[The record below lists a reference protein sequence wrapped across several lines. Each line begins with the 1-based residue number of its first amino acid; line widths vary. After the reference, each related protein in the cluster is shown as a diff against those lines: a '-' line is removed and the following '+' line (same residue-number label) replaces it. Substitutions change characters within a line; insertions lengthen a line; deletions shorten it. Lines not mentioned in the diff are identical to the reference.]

1 MDTNITSKF
10 KGNATD
16 LYVELAGD
24 LHKLCQKYANLGT
37 VDEVIHGNSKVA
49 QNFDKVL
56 NEFENLIIKFDK
68 GKSEREKHYRE
79 VAMLLSTD
87 PDSITEGN
95 PNGFVDAEKY
105 QTVMENL
112 CLVEKYYN
120 EGKVEKADAVML
132 DFINYLYNSNETFYQ
147 VTLAVKTLTGYKFF

>member
-10 KGNATD
+10 KGDATD

-79 VAMLLSTD
+79 VAMLLSID
-87 PDSITEGN
+87 PDSVTEGN
-95 PNGFVDAEKY
+95 PNGLVDAEKY

-120 EGKVEKADAVML
+120 EDKVEKADAVML

>member
-1 MDTNITSKF
+1 MNTNITSKF
-10 KGNATD
+10 KGDATD

-37 VDEVIHGNSKVA
+37 VDEVIHGNSVMA

-68 GKSEREKHYRE
+68 GKSEREQHYRE

-95 PNGFVDAEKY
+95 PNGLVDAEKY

-120 EGKVEKADAVML
+120 EGKKEKADAVML
-132 DFINYLYNSNETFYQ
+132 DFIKYLYYSGETFYH
-147 VTLAVKTLTGYKFF
+147 VDLAVKTLTGYKFF

>member
-68 GKSEREKHYRE
+68 GKNEREKHYRE

-120 EGKVEKADAVML
+120 EVKEEKADAVML

>member
-10 KGNATD
+10 KGDATD

-24 LHKLCQKYANLGT
+24 LYDLCQKYAELGT
-37 VDEVIHGNSKVA
+37 VDEVIHGKSVMA

-56 NEFENLIIKFDK
+56 NEFENLIVKFDK
-68 GKSEREKHYRE
+68 GKSEREQHYRK

-95 PNGFVDAEKY
+95 PNGFVDTEKY
-105 QTVMENL
+105 QKVMDNL
-112 CLVEKYYN
+112 CLVEEYYN
-120 EGKVEKADAVML
+120 QGKKEKADAVML
-132 DFINYLYNSNETFYQ
+132 DFIKYLYYSGETFYQ
-147 VTLAVKTLTGYKFF
+147 VDLAVKTLSGYRNF

>member
-24 LHKLCQKYANLGT
+24 LYDLCQKYAELGT
-37 VDEVIHGNSKVA
+37 VDEVIHGKSVMA

-56 NEFENLIIKFDK
+56 NEFENLIVKFDK
-68 GKSEREKHYRE
+68 GKSEREQHYRK

-95 PNGFVDAEKY
+95 PNGFVDTEKY
-105 QTVMENL
+105 QKVMDNL
-112 CLVEKYYN
+112 CLVEEYYN
-120 EGKVEKADAVML
+120 QGKKEKADAVML
-132 DFINYLYNSNETFYQ
+132 DFIKYLYYSGETFYQ
-147 VTLAVKTLTGYKFF
+147 VDLAVKTLSGYRNF

>member
-24 LHKLCQKYANLGT
+24 LYDLCQKYAELGT
-37 VDEVIHGNSKVA
+37 IDEVIHGKSVMA

-56 NEFENLIIKFDK
+56 NEFENLIIKFDN
-68 GKSEREKHYRE
+68 GKSEREQHYRK

-95 PNGFVDAEKY
+95 PNGFVDTEKY
-105 QTVMENL
+105 QKVMDNL
-112 CLVEKYYN
+112 CLVEEYHN
-120 EGKVEKADAVML
+120 QGKDEKADAVML
-132 DFINYLYNSNETFYQ
+132 DFIKYLYYSGETFYQ
-147 VTLAVKTLTGYKFF
+147 VDLAVKTLSGYRLF

>member
-24 LHKLCQKYANLGT
+24 LYDLCQKYAELGT
-37 VDEVIHGNSKVA
+37 VDEVIHGKSVMA

-56 NEFENLIIKFDK
+56 NEFENLIVKFDK
-68 GKSEREKHYRE
+68 GKSEREQHYRK

-95 PNGFVDAEKY
+95 PNGFVDTEKY
-105 QTVMENL
+105 QKVMDNL
-112 CLVEKYYN
+112 CLVEEYYN
-120 EGKVEKADAVML
+120 QGKKEKADAVML
-132 DFINYLYNSNETFYQ
+132 DFIKYLYYSGETFYQ
-147 VTLAVKTLTGYKFF
+147 VDLAVKTLSGYRLF

>member
-10 KGNATD
+10 KGDATD

-24 LHKLCQKYANLGT
+24 LYELCQKYANLGT
-37 VDEVIHGNSKVA
+37 IDEVIHGEGVMA

-56 NEFENLIIKFDK
+56 NEFENLIVKFDK
-68 GKSEREKHYRE
+68 GKSAREQHYRE
-79 VAMLLSTD
+79 AAIKLSTD
-87 PDSITEGN
+87 PDSVTEEN
-95 PNGFVDAEKY
+95 PNGLVDAEKF

-120 EGKVEKADAVML
+120 EGKKEKADAVML
-132 DFINYLYNSNETFYQ
+132 DFINYLYNSNETFYG
-147 VTLAVKTLTGYKFF
+147 VFLVAKDLVGYKNF

>member
-68 GKSEREKHYRE
+68 GKNEREKHYRE

-120 EGKVEKADAVML
+120 EGKEEKADAVML

>member
-24 LHKLCQKYANLGT
+24 LYDLCQKYAELGT
-37 VDEVIHGNSKVA
+37 VDEVIHGKSVMA

-68 GKSEREKHYRE
+68 GKSEREQHYRK

-87 PDSITEGN
+87 PDSITESN
-95 PNGFVDAEKY
+95 PNGFVDTEKY
-105 QTVMENL
+105 QKVMDNL
-112 CLVEKYYN
+112 CLVEEYYN
-120 EGKVEKADAVML
+120 QDKKEKADAIML
-132 DFINYLYNSNETFYQ
+132 DFIKYLYYSGETFYQ
-147 VTLAVKTLTGYKFF
+147 VDLAVKTLSGYRLF

>member
-10 KGNATD
+10 KGDATD

-24 LHKLCQKYANLGT
+24 LYSLCQKYADLGT
-37 VDEVIHGNSKVA
+37 VDEVIHGDSVMA
-49 QNFDKVL
+49 QNYDKVL

-68 GKSEREKHYRE
+68 GKSEREQHYRE

-95 PNGFVDAEKY
+95 PNGFVDTEKY
-105 QTVMENL
+105 QKIMENF
-112 CLVEKYYN
+112 CLIEKYYS
-120 EGKVEKADAVML
+120 EGKEETASDKML
-132 DFINYLYNSNETFYQ
+132 DLINYLYNSNEAFYQ
-147 VTLAVKTLTGYKFF
+147 VNLAVKTLAGYRFF

>member
-24 LHKLCQKYANLGT
+24 LYNLCQKYAELGT
-37 VDEVIHGNSKVA
+37 IDEVIHGRSVMA

-68 GKSEREKHYRE
+68 SKNEREQHYRK

-87 PDSITEGN
+87 PNSITDGN
-95 PNGFVDAEKY
+95 PNGFVDTDKY
-105 QTVMENL
+105 QTVMETL
-112 CLVEKYYN
+112 CLIEKYHS
-120 EGKVEKADAVML
+120 EGKVEKADATML
-132 DFINYLYNSNETFYQ
+132 DFIKYLYYSGETFYQ
-147 VTLAVKTLTGYKFF
+147 VDLAVKTLSGYRFF

>member
-95 PNGFVDAEKY
+95 PNGFIDAEKY

-120 EGKVEKADAVML
+120 EGKGEKADAVML